1 MSEKVY
7 ITWEQFFE
15 DSKELSKRIKEMN
28 LNIKGIVCIT
38 RGGLAPTAI
47 VSSQL
52 NIRKIETF
60 SIKTYSDS
68 AAQESSYEILTTP
81 LEALA
86 DKGEGWIIVDELVDT
101 GNTAEYILEQL
112 PLAKFFVLYSK
123 IPNHKSITKYIK
135 DFDKSI
141 WLCLPWELEV

>member
-1 MSEKVY
+1 MSEKIY
-7 ITWEQFFE
+7 ISWEQFFK
-15 DSKELSKRIKEMN
+15 DSKELSQKIKDMN
-28 LNIKGIVCIT
+28 LDIKGIVCIT
-38 RGGLAPTAI
+38 RGGLAPTSV
-47 VSSQL
+47 VSSEL

-68 AAQESSYEILTTP
+68 MDRESSYEILSTP
-81 LEALA
+81 IEAIK
-86 DKGEGWIIVDELVDT
+86 DKGLGWIIIDELVDT

-123 IPNHKSITKYIK
+123 IPNHKSITKYIR

-141 WLCLPWELEV
+141 WLCFPWELEV